1 MQKKDHNQNSVQFP
15 WWYYNAS
22 VQNSILGHKGQN
34 VMKENA

>member
-15 WWYYNAS
+15 WYYNAS